1 MTDAP
6 IIFVGFEL
14 TERLEN
20 KLDECRQRNRAFID
34 DPTYIE
40 TIAYEG
46 RRFIGKRIDSGAA
59 HDRIEDTARS
69 VVSLIGRANPEIEL
83 SASQARLLGAEVPP
97 DPASLDS
104 VEL

>member
-1 MTDAP
+1 MSGAP

-14 TERLEN
+14 TERLE
-20 KLDECRQRNRAFID
+20 KQLGECRERDRAFVE
-34 DPTYIE
+34 DPAYIE
-40 TIAYEG
+40 KVVYEG

-69 VVSLIGRANPEIEL
+69 VVSLLERANPEIGL
-83 SASQARLLGAEVPP
+83 SISQAHLLGAEIPP

-104 VEL
+104 VDL